1 MLFRSTVLIAL
12 SLRNSFLTLP
22 FGLALFFLK
31 GAAPP
36 AVALRDIYLGIGGPS
51 SRRAKKHGQNAT
63 TN

>member
-1 MLFRSTVLIAL
+1 VLIAL

-51 SRRAKKHGQNAT
+51 SRRAKAPHKCDHQIVACAV
-63 TN
+63 